1 MGLDF
6 DMDLDL
12 DNLPCSPLP
21 VLIHECARSAAGA
34 WPARGGGPGFGSQ
47 GKLAGI
53 GAGGGD
59 TICKCLPY

>member
-6 DMDLDL
+6 DMDLNLDLDLDL
-12 DNLPCSPLP
+12 DNLPRSPL
-21 VLIHECARSAAGA
+21 S
-34 WPARGGGPGFGSQ
+34 WPARGGCPGFGSHGQ
-47 GKLAGI
+47 LAGI